1 MQRRRIAPDVF
12 EPVTFVHLFAERAI
26 FLLKFAALHRAR
38 DQQFDFVEVQRLGD
52 EIVSAA
58 FHRLDCD
65 IDRAVSGHHDADR
78 RTRHFQC
85 AIDQGHSIFAAEA
98 EVSKKHIDLLAL
110 QHVHRAAISA
120 RRTRRNRSRANA
132 AGRRAYASRRQ
143 RSEPWAEDPCPR
155 PGSQL
160 KEFKAVGPIDAPTGA
175 VCAVIDD
182 FQNYPKFMPYTT
194 ECRLIKRDGDSI
206 VGYQRLSPK
215 VCADRDYTLRV
226 WKKSWPST
234 GGLVFMSHWSPA
246 NDLGPPEKKG
256 VVRVKLCEGK
266 WLLEPDGATK
276 TRATYFIYTDTGGFI
291 PSFIANRISVTGIT
305 KLFAAVRKQVKD
317 PKKKPVATEYHGVT
331 VEDPYQWLEKDDD
344 SQVKAWSDAQNQQ
357 TRKYLDSFPDRAA
370 IEKQLQEWYA
380 KTSPSYSRSSRGP
393 EFCSR

>member
-1 MQRRRIAPDVF
+1 MSVF
-12 EPVTFVHLFAERAI
+12 LAGCPTA
-26 FLLKFAALHRAR
+26 
-38 DQQFDFVEVQRLGD
+38 
-52 EIVSAA
+52 
-58 FHRLDCD
+58 
-65 IDRAVSGHHDADR
+65 
-78 RTRHFQC
+78 
-85 AIDQGHSIFAAEA
+85 FAAE
-98 EVSKKHIDLLAL
+98 ES
-110 QHVHRAAISA
+110 ISA
-120 RRTRRNRSRANA
+120 DDYWKLSAQEKDVVIYSR
-132 AGRRAYASRRQ
+132 
-143 RSEPWAEDPCPR
+143 PR

-234 GGLVFMSHWSPA
+234 GGIVFMSHWSPA
-246 NDLGPPEKKG
+246 NELGPPEKKG

-266 WLLEPDGATK
+266 WLLEPDGTTK

-317 PKKKPVATEYHGVT
+317 PKYAVSMPGGTPQTAGQTSAERNEQARIATDEKNKKPE
-331 VEDPYQWLEKDDD
+331 
-344 SQVKAWSDAQNQQ
+344 
-357 TRKYLDSFPDRAA
+357 
-370 IEKQLQEWYA
+370 
-380 KTSPSYSRSSRGP
+380 
-393 EFCSR
+393 

>member
-1 MQRRRIAPDVF
+1 MHQRIF
-12 EPVTFVHLFAERAI
+12 HGEISI
-26 FLLKFAALHRAR
+26 FLAGCPTAL
-38 DQQFDFVEVQRLGD
+38 
-52 EIVSAA
+52 
-58 FHRLDCD
+58 
-65 IDRAVSGHHDADR
+65 
-78 RTRHFQC
+78 
-85 AIDQGHSIFAAEA
+85 AAE
-98 EVSKKHIDLLAL
+98 ES
-110 QHVHRAAISA
+110 ISA
-120 RRTRRNRSRANA
+120 DDYWKLSDHEKNVTIYSR
-132 AGRRAYASRRQ
+132 
-143 RSEPWAEDPCPR
+143 PR
-155 PGSQL
+155 PGSAL

-246 NDLGPPEKKG
+246 NELGPPEKKG

-317 PKKKPVATEYHGVT
+317 PRYAVSMPDGALPTAGATTNGKNAQARITTDEKSKKPE
-331 VEDPYQWLEKDDD
+331 
-344 SQVKAWSDAQNQQ
+344 
-357 TRKYLDSFPDRAA
+357 
-370 IEKQLQEWYA
+370 
-380 KTSPSYSRSSRGP
+380 
-393 EFCSR
+393 